1 MSDDTRKTS
10 VKENTLPDAAAAA
23 GATAAFCPS
32 AAGAADPPLR
42 LNPWQG
48 ELRIHMYIG
57 YQSNGNANAAAA
69 VAAKI
74 PLAEGTA
81 DPLPRLIPKYGFP
94 QYGIIGNNSNLLAD
108 VAAAVAEAAADHLLE
123 AAAATATYSALRLN
137 PQQGCSYWFP

>member
-10 VKENTLPDAAAAA
+10 VEENTLPDAAAAA

-32 AAGAADPPLR
+32 AAGTADPPLR

-123 AAAATATYSALRLN
+123 ATAQRQHILLLD
-137 PQQGCSYWFP
+137 